1 MFDNNYIY
9 IMIGILIFVLILYSK
24 IGIKILFNAIF
35 GLLAIYILNILLKTT
50 GLYLNLNIF
59 TGIFTGILG
68 IPGVICLYILK
79 ILL

>member
-9 IMIGILIFVLILYSK
+9 IMIGILIVILTLYSK
-24 IGIKILFNAIF
+24 IGIKILFNSIF